1 MEINWFSVKWDNN
14 YKNHLLMK
22 TILKYTKPILSI
34 FLGIAGLYLINL
46 FFMKPISMDHY
57 LGKEIISGM
66 MDSPEAMTYL
76 GIVDRLNFITNHQS
90 NLSVHGL
97 EDRAEDLADLKESK
111 AMLERYDNSK
121 LSRQQKITK
130 KIALF
135 DLENKIKQ
143 EEQFPFHD
151 YPLNQI
157 GGIHLNMVQFMTD
170 IHPIRSKTEARA
182 YIDRLNMFDEVFGS
196 SMETLN
202 AQKDAGI
209 FPPRFVFDHVIRQ
222 LNEFINADEGNPIR
236 DVFERKINDSEL
248 GFDDEFK
255 AELMNDLNLAIEESV
270 NPSFQLL
277 LDFMTATL
285 PMADPN
291 DGVWSLPNGDEFYA
305 LRLKVYTTTDYTAE
319 EIHNIGL
326 SEVERISKR
335 MQSILAELGYGDNL
349 NVGQMMNELNEDPQ
363 FLYADTP
370 DRKSI
375 VVKDYND
382 IVEETWITAAAS
394 FHKMPASKVEV
405 RAVPEYSEQ
414 NEAGGYYS
422 APALD
427 GSRPGVFYA
436 NLYDIK
442 QTPTYSMRTLAFHE
456 AIPGHHLQNALNLEN
471 EELTLYRRFGYY
483 TSAFGEGW
491 ALYSERLSVELG
503 MAKTLYDELGV
514 LQSELFRAVR
524 LVVDTGLHYKR
535 WTREEAMDYMKK
547 TTGMSDAEVVAEIER
562 YIVWPGQACSYKV
575 GMLKILDLREEA
587 KAELGDAFNIRDFH
601 SAVLD
606 HGEPPLFIVEELV
619 DEMISNAN

>member
-1 MEINWFSVKWDNN
+1 
-14 YKNHLLMK
+14 
-22 TILKYTKPILSI
+22 
-34 FLGIAGLYLINL
+34 
-46 FFMKPISMDHY
+46 MKPISLDHY
-57 LGKEIISGM
+57 LGKEVISGM
-66 MDSPEAMTYL
+66 LDSPEAMTYL
-76 GIVDRLNFITNHQS
+76 GIIDQFNFITKHQS
-90 NLSVHGL
+90 KLSVYGL
-97 EDRAEDLADLKESK
+97 EDQAEDLTDMKKSRAI
-111 AMLERYDNSK
+111 LERYNDSK
-121 LSRQQKITK
+121 LTKQQRISKNV
-130 KIALF
+130 ALF
-135 DLENKIKQ
+135 DLDNKIRQ
-143 EEQFPFHD
+143 EEEFPFHD

-170 IHPIRSKTEARA
+170 VHPIRSKNEARA
-182 YIDRLNMFDEVFGS
+182 YIDRLNMLDDVFGS
-196 SMETLN
+196 TIESLN
-202 AQKDAGI
+202 AQRDAGI

-222 LNEFINADEGNPIR
+222 LNELINADQNPIR
-236 DVFERKINDSEL
+236 DVFERKINEPEL
-248 GFDDEFK
+248 GFSDKFK
-255 AELMNDLNLAIEESV
+255 AELINDLNLAMEESV

-277 LDFMTATL
+277 LDFMIETL

-305 LRLKVYTTTDYTAE
+305 LRLKVYTTTDYSAE

-326 SEVERISKR
+326 SEVDRISKR
-335 MQSILAELGYGDNL
+335 MQDILSELGYGDNL
-349 NVGQMMNELNEDPQ
+349 NVGEMMNQLNEDPQ

-370 DRKSI
+370 DRKTI
-375 VVKDYND
+375 VIKDYSD
-382 IVEETWITAAAS
+382 IVEETWMAAADS
-394 FHKMPASKVEV
+394 FHRMPASKVEV

-414 NEAGGYYS
+414 NEAGGYYMS
-422 APALD
+422 PALD

-442 QTPTYSMRTLAFHE
+442 QTPTYSMRALAFHE

-471 EELTLYRRFGYY
+471 EDLTLYRRFGYY

-503 MAKTLYDELGV
+503 MAKTLFDELGV
-514 LQSELFRAVR
+514 LQSELFRSVR

-547 TTGMSDAEVVAEIER
+547 TTGMSDAEVVSEIER

-575 GMLKILDLREEA
+575 GMIKILDLRERA
-587 KAELGDAFNIRDFH
+587 KDQMGDSFDIRDFH

-619 DEMISNAN
+619 DEMISDAN